1 METYKVE
8 IVKTDQVDT
17 RSPNIKNIDPAIVE
31 EEIKLHQLAVQ
42 TVFKKLFEMGE
53 RQMEIHDY
61 TKLKYLDGYV
71 EALKTGKTGEEF
83 YELKWWKEHLK
94 ERHHLYNRVPEDVNI
109 IDLIEMIID
118 SVVAYKARNFTR
130 EFKDIK
136 LPNDIL
142 QKVVKNTTDLIL
154 ENLIVVDKDP
164 SNDETF
170 ILGPVDGMEK
180 E

>member
-1 METYKVE
+1 MEDYKVE

-83 YELKWWKEHLK
+83 YELK
-94 ERHHLYNRVPEDVNI
+94 
-109 IDLIEMIID
+109 
-118 SVVAYKARNFTR
+118 
-130 EFKDIK
+130 
-136 LPNDIL
+136 
-142 QKVVKNTTDLIL
+142 
-154 ENLIVVDKDP
+154 
-164 SNDETF
+164 
-170 ILGPVDGMEK
+170 
-180 E
+180 